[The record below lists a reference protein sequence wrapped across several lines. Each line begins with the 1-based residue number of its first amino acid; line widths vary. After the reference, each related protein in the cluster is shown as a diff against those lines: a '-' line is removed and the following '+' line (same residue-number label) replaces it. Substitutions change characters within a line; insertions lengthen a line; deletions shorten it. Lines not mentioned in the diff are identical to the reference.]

1 VDGDPT
7 GQIKTRHGIL
17 PAKRSNVLAKEKNLK
32 RERRKIEKNSYKK
45 MSHLELDRLDTEEMT
60 RPEVL

>member
-1 VDGDPT
+1 MDGDPT

-17 PAKRSNVLAKEKNLK
+17 PANRSNVLAQEKNLK
-32 RERRKIEKNSYKK
+32 IERRKIETNLYTK
-45 MSHLELDRLDTEEMT
+45 MFHLELDRLDTEEMT